1 LSLNTLVRR
10 AKTGDAAARRQL
22 AERMRLRLE
31 RMAMYY
37 ASRSGEEFEDLLGEA
52 WLTFFQA
59 LSEVDFRI
67 GTPAQYLLKRARWRI
82 LDVIKGNKRRR
93 HAPLIDLE
101 DTYRST
107 EDSAS
112 DGLAGAAFDRIYD
125 RLTDVQRLI
134 LRDLMEGYT
143 WREIG
148 ARRGFSSANVAYHI
162 KRIREIYFQVV
173 GDREFDGPV
182 YQTAASGR

>member
-1 LSLNTLVRR
+1 MNTTSLVRR
-10 AKTGDAAARRQL
+10 AKSGDGAARRLL
-22 AERMRLRLE
+22 AERMRLRME

-59 LSEVDFRI
+59 LGEVDFRI

-82 LDVIKGNKRRR
+82 LDVIKNNKRRR
-93 HAPLIDLE
+93 HAPLLDLE
-101 DTYRST
+101 ETFR
-107 EDSAS
+107 APHNVAG
-112 DGLAGAAFDRIYD
+112 DGLGGAACDRIQS
-125 RLTDVQRLI
+125 RLTDVQRMI

-143 WREIG
+143 WREVG

-162 KRIREIYFQVV
+162 KRIRETYHQVV
-173 GDREFDGPV
+173 GEPDEV
-182 YQTAASGR
+182 CV

>member
-1 LSLNTLVRR
+1 MNTTSLVRR
-10 AKTGDAAARRQL
+10 AKSGDTAARRLL
-22 AERMRLRLE
+22 ADRMRLRME

-59 LSEVDFRI
+59 LGEVDFKI
-67 GTPAQYLLKRARWRI
+67 GMPAQYLLKRARWRM
-82 LDVIKGNKRRR
+82 LDVLKSNKRRR
-93 HAPLIDLE
+93 HAPLLDLE
-101 DTYRST
+101 ETFR
-107 EDSAS
+107 APQNVAA
-112 DGLAGAAFDRIYD
+112 DGLGGAACDRILG

-143 WREIG
+143 WREVG

-162 KRIREIYFQVV
+162 KRIRETYTQVV
-173 GDREFDGPV
+173 GEPDKVLEKV
-182 YQTAASGR
+182 

>member
-1 LSLNTLVRR
+1 MSLNSLVRR

-22 AERMRLRLE
+22 AERMQLRLE

-59 LSEVDFRI
+59 LGEVDFRI

-82 LDVIKGNKRRR
+82 LDVIKSNRRRR
-93 HAPLIDLE
+93 HAPLLDIE
-101 DTYRST
+101 ETYKAPHNA
-107 EDSAS
+107 AS
-112 DGLAGAAFDRIYD
+112 DGISGAACARIES
-125 RLTDVQRLI
+125 RLTEVQQTI

-143 WREIG
+143 WREVG

-162 KRIREIYFQVV
+162 KRIRETYAQVV
-173 GDREFDGPV
+173 GER
-182 YQTAASGR
+182 